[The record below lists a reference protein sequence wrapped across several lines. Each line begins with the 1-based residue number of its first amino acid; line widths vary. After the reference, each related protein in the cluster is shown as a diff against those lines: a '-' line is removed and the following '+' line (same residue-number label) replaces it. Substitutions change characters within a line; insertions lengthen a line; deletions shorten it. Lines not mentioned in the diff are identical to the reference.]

1 MRAAMLLKL
10 CNVDVHYGRAA
21 ALHQIN
27 LAIAPGSIVAIVGA
41 NGAGKT
47 TILRAI
53 SGLKKITTG
62 EIWFQDTRI
71 DHLPPHRIVGL
82 GIAHIPEGRMVF
94 TPMTVED
101 NLRAGAFLQRDESQV
116 ARDLEAMYAHFPI
129 LKDKR
134 KQLAGNLSGG
144 QQQMVA
150 VARALMARPQ
160 LVLMDEPSVGLA
172 PKLVA
177 EVGRMIHEINQRGIS
192 VILVEQNARMALKLA
207 HYAYVLQVGAIILE
221 GEARQIAEDERVK
234 KAYLGE

>member
-1 MRAAMLLKL
+1 
-10 CNVDVHYGRAA
+10 
-21 ALHQIN
+21 
-27 LAIAPGSIVAIVGA
+27 
-41 NGAGKT
+41 
-47 TILRAI
+47 
-53 SGLKKITTG
+53 
-62 EIWFQDTRI
+62 
-71 DHLPPHRIVGL
+71 
-82 GIAHIPEGRMVF
+82 
-94 TPMTVED
+94 
-101 NLRAGAFLQRDESQV
+101 
-116 ARDLEAMYAHFPI
+116 MYAHFPI